1 MSVHV
6 SLGQKAEHNFCHIRL
21 SQSFPSRWVWGNCV
35 NMSQD
40 KYMWHVFNHLMC
52 FNIVF
57 HYVFLTTDRG
67 WGYRR
72 ILTNYQWFSHS
83 LHIQNMENSSAVFQ
97 IRFAFGINLSS
108 LEGRLAA
115 LSQPRQTP
123 RQTSRGVEDWRMA
136 CYSVRCQK
144 TNSCLRQGKCRP
156 TVATRKRTTQDHQD
170 KWKESKD
177 IKWYKTYQDILPW
190 SYMYVWICLDIQMY
204 MSIYIYMY

>member
-6 SLGQKAEHNFCHIRL
+6 SLQEKAEHNFCHIRL
-21 SQSFPSRWVWGNCV
+21 SQSFPFRWVWGNCV

-52 FNIVF
+52 FSIVF
-57 HYVFLTTDRG
+57 NYVFLTLDRG

-72 ILTNYQWFSHS
+72 ILTISDFHTPHS
-83 LHIQNMENSSAVFQ
+83 KHGEQFCNFWTYG
-97 IRFAFGINLSS
+97 FAFGINLSS
-108 LEGRLAA
+108 LEGRLSA

-204 MSIYIYMY
+204 MSIYINMY